1 MVKYVCNTISYVCFF
16 TDMIRQRAQAFKSY
30 FKDRKPKNS
39 RQSDDIDHSTHGTYL
54 NMQSFL
60 SQNISSVNNE
70 FLGKLVMID

>member
-1 MVKYVCNTISYVCFF
+1 MLKYVCNNIYMFF
-16 TDMIRQRAQAFKSY
+16 TDMIRQRAKAFKSY

-60 SQNISSVNNE
+60 SQDISSVNNE

>member
-1 MVKYVCNTISYVCFF
+1 MVKYVCKTISYVCFF

-54 NMQSFL
+54 SMESFL
-60 SQNISSVNNE
+60 SQNISSVNDE
-70 FLGKLVMID
+70 ILGELMMID

>member
-1 MVKYVCNTISYVCFF
+1 MVKYVCITISYVCVF

-30 FKDRKPKNS
+30 FTDGKPKNS

-54 NMQSFL
+54 NKESFL